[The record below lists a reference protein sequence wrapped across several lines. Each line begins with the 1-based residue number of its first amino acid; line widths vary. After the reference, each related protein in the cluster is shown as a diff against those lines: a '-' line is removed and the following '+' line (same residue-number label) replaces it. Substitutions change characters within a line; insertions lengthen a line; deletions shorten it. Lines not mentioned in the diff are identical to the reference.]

1 MKLAIIKLSAM
12 GDIIHAMVALQY
24 IKKHNANIKIDWFVE
39 ESFAQVLEYN
49 KDINN
54 IYKINLKSIKKNK
67 KEIFNQIKKIKK
79 YSKNSYDL
87 IIDAQG
93 LIKSAFVARILG
105 KNIVGFDQNSIREGF
120 ASFLYKHKIN
130 ISYCSNAILRNAKIL
145 SIPLN
150 FNISKEDI
158 LEKKAFLF
166 YKNEDS
172 LIYDYIKKDTKNV
185 LFVIGASWDSKIY
198 SKEKF
203 VNIIN
208 SLNEN
213 CLVLF
218 GNVKEKEIAK
228 HIVQNSKG
236 ILLPML
242 DINSLKAL
250 ISKVDL
256 VIGGDTGPTHM
267 AWALNIA
274 SIVLFGNTPANRN
287 TYQTKKNKILESNSK
302 VDALKLDKNDFSI
315 SEIKEEDILSLAKD
329 ILYEKKD

>member
-79 YSKNSYDL
+79 YSKNAYDL

-120 ASFLYKHKIN
+120 ASFLYKQKIN

-203 VNIIN
+203 VKVIN

-218 GNVKEKEIAK
+218 GKEKEK
-228 HIVQNSKG
+228 RNS
-236 ILLPML
+236 
-242 DINSLKAL
+242 
-250 ISKVDL
+250 
-256 VIGGDTGPTHM
+256 
-267 AWALNIA
+267 
-274 SIVLFGNTPANRN
+274 
-287 TYQTKKNKILESNSK
+287 
-302 VDALKLDKNDFSI
+302 
-315 SEIKEEDILSLAKD
+315 
-329 ILYEKKD
+329 

>member
-39 ESFAQVLEYN
+39 EAFAQVLEYN
-49 KDINN
+49 EDINN
-54 IYKINLKSIKKNK
+54 IYTINLKSIKKNK
-67 KEIFNQIKKIKK
+67 KEFYNKIKEIKK

-93 LIKSAFVARILG
+93 LIKSAIVSKILG
-105 KNIVGFDQNSIREGF
+105 KNIVGFDKDSIREGF
-120 ASFLYKHKIN
+120 ASFLYKQKIN

-145 SIPLN
+145 SLPLD
-150 FNISKEDI
+150 FDISKEDI

-166 YKNEDS
+166 YKKENS
-172 LIYDYIKKDTKNV
+172 IIYDYIKRETKNI

-198 SKEKF
+198 PKEKF
-203 VNIIN
+203 VKIIN

-213 CLVLF
+213 CLVLW
-218 GNVKEKEIAK
+218 GNKKEKEIATY
-228 HIVQNSKG
+228 IVKNSKG
-236 ILLPML
+236 ILLPAL

-250 ISKVDL
+250 ISEVDL
-256 VIGGDTGPTHM
+256 IIGGDTGPTHM

-274 SIVLFGNTPANRN
+274 SIILFGNTPSYRN
-287 TYQTKKNKILESNSK
+287 TYQTNKNKILESNSK
-302 VDALKLDKNDFSI
+302 VNALKLDQNDFSI
-315 SEIKEEDILSLAKD
+315 SEIEEKNVINLAKD